1 MTYLAHLLKRL
12 FQENFNTI
20 FYEKSQKL
28 LKNSIIFFFFIN
40 FFKKNKQKNKKRKK
54 EKRYKTVGE
63 CEMRLFRKIKSTSIG
78 GINTP

>member
-28 LKNSIIFFFFIN
+28 LKNSIIFFFFIK
-40 FFKKNKQKNKKRKK
+40 FFLKIVHKQKNKNKRKK
-54 EKRYKTVGE
+54 RGTRQWVSV
-63 CEMRLFRKIKSTSIG
+63 R
-78 GINTP
+78 

>member
-40 FFKKNKQKNKKRKK
+40 FFLKINKKIKKERKK
-54 EKRYKTVGE
+54 RGTRRWVSV
-63 CEMRLFRKIKSTSIG
+63 R
-78 GINTP
+78 

>member
-40 FFKKNKQKNKKRKK
+40 FFKKINKKIKKERKK
-54 EKRYKTVGE
+54 RGTRRWVSV
-63 CEMRLFRKIKSTSIG
+63 R
-78 GINTP
+78 

>member
-28 LKNSIIFFFFIN
+28 LKNSIIFSFLLIFFLKI
-40 FFKKNKQKNKKRKK
+40 NKKIKKERKK
-54 EKRYKTVGE
+54 RGTRRWVSV
-63 CEMRLFRKIKSTSIG
+63 R
-78 GINTP
+78 